1 MTLDLRELYQEV
13 ILDHHK
19 HPRNRRAMPESSAS
33 ADGHNPLC
41 GDNVTVYIKTAG
53 SVVEEVSFEGSG
65 CAISTASASM
75 MTEALQGKTL
85 DEVEALFRQFQALVT
100 SEGAAEPD
108 EDLDGALGDLGVL
121 AGVRD
126 HPVRI
131 KCATLPW
138 HTMYAALKGAE
149 EPVSTE

>member
-1 MTLDLRELYQEV
+1 M

-19 HPRNRRAMPESSAS
+19 RPRNRGALDDATAS

-41 GDNVTVYIKTAG
+41 GDTVTVYIKTTG
-53 SVVEEVSFEGSG
+53 SIVDEVRFEGSG

-75 MTEALQGKTL
+75 MTEALQGKTI

-100 SEGAAEPD
+100 AEGEAPAD
-108 EDLDGALGDLGVL
+108 ENLDGVLGDLGVL

-138 HTMYAALKGAE
+138 HTMYAALKGAR
-149 EPVSTE
+149 EPVTTE

>member
-1 MTLDLRELYQEV
+1 MSLDLRELYQEV

-19 HPRNRRAMPESSAS
+19 RPRNRGALDDATAS

-41 GDNVTVYIKTAG
+41 GDTVTVYIKTTG
-53 SVVEEVSFEGSG
+53 SIVDEVRFEGSG

-75 MTEALQGKTL
+75 MTEALQGKTI

-100 SEGAAEPD
+100 AEGEAPAD
-108 EDLDGALGDLGVL
+108 ENLDGVLGDLGVL

-138 HTMYAALKGAE
+138 HTMYAALKGAR
-149 EPVSTE
+149 EPVTTE

>member
-19 HPRNRRAMPESSAS
+19 HPRNRGPLADATST

-41 GDNVTVYIKTAG
+41 GDTITVYVKTNG
-53 SVVEEVSFEGSG
+53 GIVDRVSFEGSG

-75 MTEALQGKTL
+75 MTEALHGKSL
-85 DEVEALFRQFQALVT
+85 AEVEELFRQFQDLVT
-100 SEGAAEPD
+100 ADGPAPTDASLESE
-108 EDLDGALGDLGVL
+108 LGDLEVL
-121 AGVRD
+121 AGVRE

-138 HTMYAALKGAE
+138 HTMRAALKGAH
-149 EPVSTE
+149 EPVTTE

>member
-19 HPRNRRAMPESSAS
+19 HPRNRGALADATAS

-41 GDNVTVYIKTAG
+41 GDTVTVYIKTDGA
-53 SVVEEVSFEGSG
+53 VVDDVRFEGSG

-75 MTEALQGKTL
+75 MTEALHGKSIA
-85 DEVEALFRQFQALVT
+85 EVESLFRQFQALVT
-100 SEGAAEPD
+100 ADEPTPVD
-108 EDLDGALGDLGVL
+108 ETLDGALGDLGVL

-138 HTMYAALKGAE
+138 HTMYAALKGAR
-149 EPVSTE
+149 EPVTTE

>member
-19 HPRNRRAMPESSAS
+19 HPRNRGALADATAT

-41 GDNVTVYIKTAG
+41 GDTVTVYIKTDGA
-53 SVVEEVSFEGSG
+53 VVDEVTFVGSG

-75 MTEALQGKTL
+75 MTEALHGKSI
-85 DEVEALFRQFQALVT
+85 DDVEALFRQFQALVT
-100 SEGAAEPD
+100 ADGEAPAD
-108 EDLDGALGDLGVL
+108 DALDGELGDLGVL

-138 HTMYAALKGAE
+138 HTMYAALKGAR
-149 EPVSTE
+149 EPVTTE

>member
-1 MTLDLRELYQEV
+1 MSLDLRELYQEV

-19 HPRNRRAMPESSAS
+19 HPRNRGLLTDATAS

-41 GDNVTVYIKTAG
+41 GDTVTVYIKTDG
-53 SVVEEVSFEGSG
+53 FTVDEVRFEGSG

-75 MTEALQGKTL
+75 MTEALQGKSI
-85 DEVEALFRQFQALVT
+85 DEVESLFRQFQALVT
-100 SEGAAEPD
+100 ADGEALPD
-108 EDLDGALGDLGVL
+108 MDLDGELGDLGVL

-138 HTMYAALKGAE
+138 HTMYAALKGAR
-149 EPVSTE
+149 EPVTTE

>member
-1 MTLDLRELYQEV
+1 MSLDLRELYQEV

-19 HPRNRRAMPESSAS
+19 HPRNRGELDDATAS
-33 ADGHNPLC
+33 AEGHNPLC
-41 GDNVTVYIKTAG
+41 GDTVTVYIKTEG
-53 SVVEEVSFEGSG
+53 DKVDEVRFEGHG

-75 MTEALQGKTL
+75 MTEALNGKSIE
-85 DEVEALFRQFQALVT
+85 EVENLFRQFQALVT
-100 SEGAAEPD
+100 ADGEAPANL
-108 EDLDGALGDLGVL
+108 DLDGELGDLGVL
-121 AGVRD
+121 AGVRE

-138 HTMYAALKGAE
+138 HTMYAALKGAR